1 MLNLHHLLY
10 PVDGAAVNTQMLF
23 FLLAFYL
30 PSKTDH
36 QEKIGLIMKTNNEHI
51 IVAIYRG
58 ITRISKGEIYKPYN
72 NVPLQIYKKV
82 HFHLTC
88 AYRSALLYLFFIT
101 REIRLCFMLMSG
113 SSYSYIFIMN
123 KKRAIICMLLLK
135 CNTTDLGNGLIL
147 LQGDL
152 QV

>member
-1 MLNLHHLLY
+1 MEQQLIHRC
-10 PVDGAAVNTQMLF
+10 LF

-58 ITRISKGEIYKPYN
+58 ITRISKGEIYKLYN
-72 NVPLQIYKKV
+72 NVTLQIYKKV
-82 HFHLTC
+82 PFPSYICIQICTFVLIF
-88 AYRSALLYLFFIT
+88 YNKRDSAL
-101 REIRLCFMLMSG
+101 FMLMSG

-123 KKRAIICMLLLK
+123 KKK
-135 CNTTDLGNGLIL
+135 GNNMYAAVEM
-147 LQGDL
+147 QHN
-152 QV
+152 